1 MSAAIAFERAG
12 PAQEHEVRSILREVA
27 LGGEWSIALAREP
40 DGFGGPH
47 LPGERQD
54 MIIARDPAS
63 GAAVGL
69 CERVVRPSYVGG
81 RVVDLPYL
89 GALRIVP
96 SHRHR
101 IAILRGGFEALRS
114 ECEQPGDFPAALT
127 SITTDNGPAHRLLT
141 AGLRGMPRYSPLCD
155 YSTFALRPRRSPSD
169 PAIAPAGEADF
180 APLSAFLA
188 EHLARR
194 DCAPVWTAEAL
205 RAAAGL
211 GVLVLR
217 EGGAITGCIALWDQ
231 RSHRQA
237 LVIDCPRWLRQWRT
251 PANFAFRL
259 ARLPAVP
266 EVGRAI
272 DQAFLSIA
280 ATLAD
285 CPKRFIRLVRAALNE
300 ARQLGVGAVM
310 AGLPSAHPWRTAL
323 HGAVRAIEYRTSLF
337 AVAWPGNDSFV
348 RQIDPARVFPEIGLL

>member
-1 MSAAIAFERAG
+1 MSAGIAFERAG
-12 PAQEHEVRSILREVA
+12 AAQEHEVRAILRDVA

-47 LPGERQD
+47 LPGDRQD

-81 RVVDLPYL
+81 QVVALPYL

-101 IAILRGGFEALRS
+101 IAILRGGFAALRS
-114 ECEQPGDFPAALT
+114 ECERPGDFPAALT
-127 SITTDNGPAHRLLT
+127 SITTDNGPARRVLT
-141 AGLRGMPRYSPLCD
+141 AGLRRMPHYAPLCD

-180 APLSAFLA
+180 APLATFLA

-194 DCAPVWTAEAL
+194 DCAPVWTAAAL
-205 RAAAGL
+205 RTAAGL
-211 GVLVLR
+211 RVLVLR

-231 RSHRQA
+231 RSQRQA
-237 LVIDCPRWLRQWRT
+237 LLIDCPRWLR
-251 PANFAFRL
+251 RL
-259 ARLPAVP
+259 R
-266 EVGRAI
+266 
-272 DQAFLSIA
+272 
-280 ATLAD
+280 
-285 CPKRFIRLVRAALNE
+285 
-300 ARQLGVGAVM
+300 
-310 AGLPSAHPWRTAL
+310 
-323 HGAVRAIEYRTSLF
+323 
-337 AVAWPGNDSFV
+337 
-348 RQIDPARVFPEIGLL
+348 